1 VRLNK
6 HILCETDDIKII
18 EIVKTSILA
27 GLEEKRGDKS
37 ILLVVY
43 VITFMD
49 FVLSRFGQVY
59 IQSFWVHLC
68 LSIQD
73 DSVYNNVW

>member
-1 VRLNK
+1 MNK

-37 ILLVVY
+37 ILVVLY

-59 IQSFWVHLC
+59 IQSFWLHLC

>member
-1 VRLNK
+1 MNK

-18 EIVKTSILA
+18 EIVETSILA

>member
-1 VRLNK
+1 MNK

-27 GLEEKRGDKS
+27 GFEEKRGDKS
-37 ILLVVY
+37 ILVVLY

-59 IQSFWVHLC
+59 IQSFWVNLC

-73 DSVYNNVW
+73 DTVYNNVG

>member
-1 VRLNK
+1 MNK

-18 EIVKTSILA
+18 EIVETSILA

-37 ILLVVY
+37 ILVVVY

>member
-1 VRLNK
+1 MNK

-37 ILLVVY
+37 ILVVLY

-73 DSVYNNVW
+73 GSVYNNVW

>member
-1 VRLNK
+1 MSK

-37 ILLVVY
+37 ILVVLY

>member
-1 VRLNK
+1 MNK
-6 HILCETDDIKII
+6 HILCETDDIEII

-27 GLEEKRGDKS
+27 GLEEKHGDKS
-37 ILLVVY
+37 ILVILY
-43 VITFMD
+43 FITFRD

>member
-1 VRLNK
+1 LNK

-37 ILLVVY
+37 ILVVVY

>member
-1 VRLNK
+1 MNK

-27 GLEEKRGDKS
+27 GLEEKRSDKS
-37 ILLVVY
+37 ILVVLY

>member
-1 VRLNK
+1 MNK

-37 ILLVVY
+37 ILVVLY

>member
-1 VRLNK
+1 MNK

-37 ILLVVY
+37 ILVVVY

>member
-1 VRLNK
+1 LNK

-18 EIVKTSILA
+18 EIVETSILA

-37 ILLVVY
+37 ILVVVY

>member
-1 VRLNK
+1 MNK

>member
-1 VRLNK
+1 LNK

-37 ILLVVY
+37 ILVVLY